1 MTHQSVLQPGR
12 SEISDFQALRD
23 FHILPGE
30 LFLPAVSG
38 GTGFSAGELVLC
50 TAATA
55 ASDSEWKLEA
65 ELKLF
70 KDGSYMMFT

>member
-1 MTHQSVLQPGR
+1 VYYNQEGVKSVT
-12 SEISDFQALRD
+12 SKHFVISIFSLVSCSFLLSQVAL
-23 FHILPGE
+23 
-30 LFLPAVSG
+30 
-38 GTGFSAGELVLC
+38 GFSAGELVLC